1 MPIRSEFIFFG
12 FEGRAYQITEIIQM
26 THAGNPM
33 KAYNTPENRENVTPH
48 TVPTGLFRDNVFTV
62 PAHSLT
68 FFIFDIQQEPY
79 GA

>member
-1 MPIRSEFIFFG
+1 MFFG

-33 KAYNTPENRENVTPH
+33 KAYNTPENRENVTPY
-48 TVPTGLFRDNVFTV
+48 TVPAGLFRDNVFTV